1 VPLSFSLDSFG
12 PLANSVSCCA
22 ILDAVLADEPVT
34 PPRPRP
40 IRGMHLAVP
49 TIVALDELDEAVAKT
64 FDRALETLSRHGARI
79 ERIEV
84 PEFNDV
90 GVMNSK
96 GGFAASE
103 SYAWHRYLITSKGDM
118 YDPRVAAR
126 IMRGAS
132 MSAADYIDLVT
143 ARRSLIARAA
153 ARLAPYD
160 ALVMPT
166 TSNTPPRIADLAD
179 DKVFAVENLRSLR
192 NCSLINMIDG
202 CAISLP
208 ANRAG
213 EVPVG
218 LMLAASGGS
227 DRRIFELA
235 AGMEA
240 AIRV

>member
-1 VPLSFSLDSFG
+1 
-12 PLANSVSCCA
+12 
-22 ILDAVLADEPVT
+22 
-34 PPRPRP
+34 
-40 IRGMHLAVP
+40 MHLAVP
-49 TIVALDELDEAVAKT
+49 TTVALDDLDDAVVKT
-64 FDRALETLSRHGARI
+64 FERALETLSRAGAHI

-84 PEFNDV
+84 PEFLDV
-90 GVMNSK
+90 GVMNTK
-96 GGFAASE
+96 GGFAAAE
-103 SYAWHRYLITSKGDM
+103 SYAWHRYLLTSKGDI

-126 IMRGAS
+126 ILRGEGV
-132 MSAADYIDLVT
+132 SAADYIALVN
-143 ARRSLIARAA
+143 ARRSLIARAT

-166 TSNTPPRIADLAD
+166 TANTPPRIADLVD
-179 DKVFAVENLRSLR
+179 DKAFTVANLRSLR

-202 CAISLP
+202 CAISIP
-208 ANRAG
+208 AHRDG

-218 LMLAASGGS
+218 LMLASSGGA